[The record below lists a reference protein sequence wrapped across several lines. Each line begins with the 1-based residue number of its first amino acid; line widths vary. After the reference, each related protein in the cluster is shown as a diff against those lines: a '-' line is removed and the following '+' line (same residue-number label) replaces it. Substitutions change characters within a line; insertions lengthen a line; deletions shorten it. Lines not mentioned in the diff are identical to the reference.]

1 MLIGLDAIYLTLKKW
16 QQENDNLV
24 DLFDTSEAKYYIVY
38 DARNERFHV
47 ELTYS
52 LITFNEVYFSDNEVA
67 KRCIK
72 DNLGVLNH
80 LIDTSKNK

>member
-1 MLIGLDAIYLTLKKW
+1 MDAIYLTLKKW

-24 DLFDTSEAKYYIVY
+24 DLFDTAEAKYYIVY
-38 DARNERFHV
+38 DVRNERFHV

-52 LITFNEVYFSDNEVA
+52 LITFNEVYFSNHEVA